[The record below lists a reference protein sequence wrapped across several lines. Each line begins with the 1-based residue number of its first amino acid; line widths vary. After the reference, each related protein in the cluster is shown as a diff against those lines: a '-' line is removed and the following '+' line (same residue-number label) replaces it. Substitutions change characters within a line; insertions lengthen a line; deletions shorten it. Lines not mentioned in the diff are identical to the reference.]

1 MHVKCLAQSLG
12 HNKCYSLLLIMGL
25 VSLVEKGR
33 REKAEQLEK
42 LRTNG
47 VYLKNGEVYQV

>member
-33 REKAEQLEK
+33 REIEQLEK

-47 VYLKNGEVYQV
+47 VYLKNGEVGQV